1 MGTTVHE
8 DPNKEFM
15 IKMKKMK
22 IKPRIVMAAT
32 RPPENV
38 HPLLF

>member
-1 MGTTVHE
+1 
-8 DPNKEFM
+8 M

-22 IKPRIVMAAT
+22 IKPKIMMVAT
-32 RPPENV
+32 RPPQDV